1 MPRQTPIKFRRGTA
15 TEWGNAHPVV
25 LDSGEP
31 GLDSTN
37 NLLKVGDGS
46 TNWNALSGVQLKP
59 TINTA
64 TDASSVNFDLDL
76 SRIHTLVLGGNRSLS
91 VSNMNVGETFIIRL
105 TQDSTGS
112 RTVTWFSDINWPGNL
127 EPTLTTTANK
137 TDVFGFICTSTTNPS
152 GPPESYDGF
161 VIGYNL

>member
-15 TEWGNAHPVV
+15 TEWSNAHPVV

-46 TNWNALSGVQLKP
+46 TNWNTLSGVQLKP

-64 TDASSVNFDLDL
+64 TDASSVDFDLDL
-76 SRIHTLVLGGNRSLS
+76 SRI
-91 VSNMNVGETFIIRL
+91 
-105 TQDSTGS
+105 
-112 RTVTWFSDINWPGNL
+112 
-127 EPTLTTTANK
+127 
-137 TDVFGFICTSTTNPS
+137 
-152 GPPESYDGF
+152 
-161 VIGYNL
+161 